1 MEYMPQKILKSDKIT
16 IVVDSREGN
25 SSIIDLLEEEDATIK
40 KVSLGVG
47 DYSVSD
53 RVCIERKTSDDF
65 INSIIDG
72 RLFQQLEEMK
82 DNFSK
87 PILLIEGN
95 FFRETMNKN
104 ALKAAMASVI
114 LDYEIPIIMTEDEE
128 DTAKTI
134 YWLAR
139 REQTDSKRPVAMKRK
154 KKPKDIKKLQEHIIS
169 GFPGVS
175 TVLGERILKKFKTIK
190 GFAGSPA
197 EEIKKV
203 DGVGEVLAKKLEKIL
218 NKKYR

>member
-1 MEYMPQKILKSDKIT
+1 MEYMVQKILKSDKIT

-25 SSIIDLLEEEDATIK
+25 SQIIDLLEEEDATIK
-40 KVSLGVG
+40 KLSLAVG

-72 RLFQQLEEMK
+72 RLFQQLERMK
-82 DNFSK
+82 ETFSK

-139 REQTDSKRPVAMKRK
+139 REQTENKRPVAMKRK
-154 KKPKDIKKLQEHIIS
+154 KKPKDIKKLQQHIIS
-169 GFPGVS
+169 SFPGVS
-175 TVLGERILKKFKTIK
+175 TVLGERILKKFKTIRK
-190 GFAGSPA
+190 FTESPA